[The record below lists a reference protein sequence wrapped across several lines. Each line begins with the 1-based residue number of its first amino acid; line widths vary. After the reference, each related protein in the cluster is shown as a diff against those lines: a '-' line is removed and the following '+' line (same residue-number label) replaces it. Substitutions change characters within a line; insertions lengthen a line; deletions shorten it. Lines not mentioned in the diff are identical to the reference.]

1 MRRSIAVW
9 CAGFGAV
16 ATLAACSSSTSST
29 ANTDNG
35 NAPVTLTVWSG
46 FTGRELGIFTKALN
60 RFHASHP
67 NVTIRSVGGVDDDKI
82 IKSIRAGNAP
92 DVALSFSTDSLG
104 SYCGTG
110 AWIDLGPYID
120 RDHVDLNQFPT
131 PVQNYSTFGKTRCS
145 LPMLADT
152 YGLYYNKDLLAKA
165 GYDAPP
171 KTASELVTMAKK
183 LTTYNSDGSIKVAGF
198 APLWGF
204 YEMVPAH
211 VAPNWNAQWTDA
223 DGKSTLGSDPDWA
236 NMLDWQKQFV
246 DAIGYDKLK
255 RFTAGVNA
263 SEFSA
268 SNYFET
274 GKLAMAID
282 GEYRVAFI
290 RAEHPELKFGT
301 APFPVDDNQPD
312 LYGSGYVVGNI
323 LGIPRNG
330 KHTDTAWQL
339 VKFMATD
346 SATLAYLSNN
356 LKNVPTTKSSLD
368 DPSLTKDPQFAT
380 FLKVYNDPNTAT
392 TPITAAGSAN
402 QDLFGQLVDKW
413 QAGQVDDLHDALG
426 KVDKQIDAQLEQ
438 STGGGAP

>member
-1 MRRSIAVW
+1 MRKHIVVLLAIS
-9 CAGFGAV
+9 C
-16 ATLAACSSSTSST
+16 TLLGACSSGSSSGSS
-29 ANTDNG
+29 NP
-35 NAPVTLTVWSG
+35 NAKVTLTVWSG
-46 FTGRELGIFTKALN
+46 FTSRELGIFTNALN
-60 RFHASHP
+60 RFRATHP
-67 NVTIRSVGGVDDDKI
+67 NVTIKSVGGIDDSKI

-110 AWIDLGPYID
+110 AWIDLGPYIQ

-131 PVQNYSTFGKTRCS
+131 PVQNYSTFGKTRCA

-152 YGLYYNKDLLAKA
+152 YGLYYNKTLLQQA
-165 GYDAPP
+165 GYSAPP
-171 KTASELVTMAKK
+171 KTANQLLTMAEK

-198 APLWGF
+198 VPLWGF

-211 VAPNWNAQWTDA
+211 VAPTWNAQWVDA
-223 DGKSTLGSDPDWA
+223 QGKSTLGSDPNWE
-236 NMLDWQKQFV
+236 NMLNWQKKFV

-255 RFTAGVNA
+255 RFTAGVNS

-274 GKLAMAID
+274 GKIAMNLD

-301 APFPVDDNQPD
+301 APFPTDDNQTS

-323 LGIPRNG
+323 LGIPRG
-330 KHTDTAWQL
+330 GAHTELAWQL

-356 LKNVPTTKSSLD
+356 LKNVPTTKQSLK
-368 DPSLTKDPQFAT
+368 DPSLTKDPEFST
-380 FLKVYNDPNTAT
+380 FLNIYNNPHTAT

-413 QAGQVDDLHDALG
+413 QAGQVSDLHTALG
-426 KVDKQIDAQLEQ
+426 QLDGQIDAQVQ
-438 STGGGAP
+438 QATGGGAP